1 MNRPRGRPFQPGNEY
16 GKGRPKGSRNK
27 FTLAA
32 QRLLEEHSES
42 IVRQCLIAASKG
54 DRQAMRLCME
64 RVLPARRDAP
74 VQTKLLRV
82 KTAQDV
88 GAAQQAILDDIA
100 RGRTTPS
107 QGDMISNVVEKRRK
121 SIETIEL
128 SQRVEELE
136 RGAEEQTKKAA

>member
-1 MNRPRGRPFQPGNEY
+1 MNKPRGRPFQPGNTY

-32 QRLLEEHSES
+32 QRLLEEHCES
-42 IVRQCLIAASKG
+42 LTRKCVIDAMRG

-88 GAAQQAILDDIA
+88 AAAQQAILDGIL
-100 RGRTTPS
+100 RGQTTPS
-107 QGDMISNVVEKRRK
+107 EGEMISNVVEKRRK
-121 SIETIEL
+121 AIETIEL
-128 SQRVEELE
+128 VQRVEELE
-136 RGAEEQTKKAA
+136 RGAEEQAKRAA